1 MVGSWYRF
9 SVSETLLKKPA
20 YDRSCRPK
28 ALCTNWC
35 RVSLVEDTIE
45 KIRLN
50 CLLCSSASIGNAPRR
65 RYTAESAV
73 LEGND

>member
-1 MVGSWYRF
+1 MVGRLYRF
-9 SVSETLLKKPA
+9 SVSETLLKKLA
-20 YDRSCRPK
+20 YNRSCRPI

-35 RVSLVEDTIE
+35 RVSLVDDTVE
-45 KIRLN
+45 NNRLN
-50 CLLCSSASIGNAPRR
+50 CLLCNSASIGNAPRR